1 LGFLAALQFLTI
13 LPIRRNFTVLEIGR
27 SSASFP
33 LIGLLIGLFLAG
45 ISLLLDRILPSSV
58 VNVILVAGLAI
69 CSGALHLDGLADTLD
84 GIAGHRTPEQRLEI
98 MRDSRIG
105 GFGAIGVAL
114 FLIIEY
120 VLLDSLTGS
129 PRLFALILAPA
140 LSRWSMVDA
149 IFAYPYART
158 DGLGKAY
165 KDSVRWPQMTAATAV
180 AIAVSILLFK
190 ISGLVII
197 AANWIIITLLAN
209 FLKNRLNGLTGDT
222 YGAINEIA
230 TASVFL
236 LVILM
241 VYNHWLI

>member
-13 LPIRRNFTVLEIGR
+13 LPIRRNFSMLEIGR

-33 LIGLLIGLFLAG
+33 LVGLLIGLFLAG
-45 ISLLLDRILPSSV
+45 ISLLLDRVLPFNV
-58 VNVILVAGLAI
+58 VNVILIAGLAL

-84 GIAGHRTPEQRLEI
+84 GIAGHRTTEQRLEI

-120 VLLDSLTGS
+120 VLLDSLTGN

-140 LSRWSMVDA
+140 LSRWAMVNA

-158 DGLGKAY
+158 AGLGRAY
-165 KDSVRWPQMTAATAV
+165 KDSVRWPQMTVATAV

-190 ISGLVII
+190 TAGLVIL
-197 AANWIIITLLAN
+197 AATWLIITLLAN

-222 YGAINEIA
+222 YGAINEIS
-230 TASVFL
+230 TAGVFL

-241 VYNHWLI
+241 AHNHWLI